1 MKIHFNNIRQQ
12 DNKYIYEYHTQKSE
26 KITSTF
32 GYFALAGLIGSFKV
46 VSEKGWFYLVPFWII
61 VFILSKLIDWFI
73 NIRFNQNTP
82 IKIQFVSKYPHY
94 VLEDILWMLK
104 ITNQN
109 FLFGEI
115 ITKASEEFGQE
126 IDIQIGKLSA
136 MKIGFANFSSETLRH
151 AIEKQEKLEQE
162 WSKNTGLDYPDLGM
176 PKR

>member
-1 MKIHFNNIRQQ
+1 MKIHFNNISQQ

-32 GYFALAGLIGSFKV
+32 GYFALAGLIGSFKI
-46 VSEKGWFYLVPFWII
+46 VSEKGWIYILPFFFI
-61 VFILSKLIDWFI
+61 VFILSKLVDWII
-73 NIRFNQNTP
+73 NSWTNKSTP

-126 IDIQIGKLSA
+126 LDIQIGKLSA
-136 MKIGFANFSSETLRH
+136 MKIGFANFSSETLRN
-151 AIEKQEKLEQE
+151 AVEKQDELEQE
-162 WSKNTGLDYPDLGM
+162 WSGITGVDYPDLGM